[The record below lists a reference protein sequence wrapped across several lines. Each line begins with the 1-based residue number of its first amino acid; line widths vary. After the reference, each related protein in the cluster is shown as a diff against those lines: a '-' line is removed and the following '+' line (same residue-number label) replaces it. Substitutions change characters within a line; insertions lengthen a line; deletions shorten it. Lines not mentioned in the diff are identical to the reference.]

1 MTRRIAAVALQLVA
15 LTALSALSA
24 CSSGSE
30 PSADRSPSGSPT
42 PSASS
47 PAAAPGRPTPPPRPA
62 DRACYRLSFD
72 VALAP
77 TNGSAPADCAKPH
90 TSMTFKVGTLDTLVD
105 GHLLAVDSKHVQAQ
119 VATDC
124 PAALPQFLG
133 GTPEALHL
141 SMFRAVWF
149 TPTVEQSDAGANW
162 FRCDVIAI
170 AGNGKLAP
178 LTGKLAGVLGDPQRA
193 DGYGMCGT
201 AEPGTAGFNRVICS
215 GNHSWR
221 ALRTVPFGGSK
232 YPGEASVRDGGQQ
245 TCKDA
250 GRDASS
256 DKLSFKWGYE
266 WPTEKQWAAGQHY
279 GLCWAPD

>member
-1 MTRRIAAVALQLVA
+1 MTRLLAAATLL
-15 LTALSALSA
+15 LTALTTLTA
-24 CSSGSE
+24 CNGDGG
-30 PSADRSPSGSPT
+30 PSADRSSST
-42 PSASS
+42 PSSPATSS
-47 PAAAPGRPTPPPRPA
+47 PAATPTRATAPPRPA
-62 DRACYRLSFD
+62 ARACYRLSFD

-77 TNGSAPADCAKPH
+77 TNGSAPVDCARTH
-90 TSMTFKVGTLDTLVD
+90 TSMTFNVGTLDTLVD

-119 VATDC
+119 VATEC
-124 PAALPQFLG
+124 PAALPGFLG

-149 TPTVEQSDAGANW
+149 TPTVEESDAGANW

-178 LTGKLAGVLGDPQRA
+178 LTGKLAGVLDDPQAA
-193 DGYGMCGT
+193 DRYGMCGT
-201 AEPGTAGFNRVICS
+201 AEPGTAGFTRVICS
-215 GNHSWR
+215 GDHSWR
-221 ALRTVPFGGSK
+221 ALQTVPFAGTG
-232 YPGEASVRDGGQQ
+232 YPGETAVRDGGQQ
-245 TCKDA
+245 PCKDA
-250 GRDASS
+250 GRAAAS